1 MLPEEMDAH
10 GRRHDR
16 WPLAGKAAIKAHR
29 ADLPVGLSLAIVD
42 DVVVGDDATSGTASG
57 PRSTSS
63 GWSWPAT
70 TTSSA
75 CRTTSASPYDANGAV
90 PPPEGAAIN
99 QMGTAVEPASLG
111 GAVALRPRGD
121 RRARPGHRARHV
133 STDDDT
139 MRAGFIEPSLAGLL
153 DAMDEGVPVLGYC
166 HWTLM
171 DNFEWIFGYGHQ
183 LGLHEVDREHV
194 RAHTEAERRCLRR
207 DRRGW
212 RRPQRSPCASV
223 IRQDDRVTPPERP
236 GRRTLTRAD
245 LPEELTPEA
254 LRHLGFRTLRQLAQ
268 PGNGV
273 LDAEEQR
280 QFDVALEELKKETAA
295 LVDTSLQRSRR
306 GGPGNLD
313 PEMRRSYA
321 RTQQRLAEQA
331 RRARE
336 QLSRGG

>member
-1 MLPEEMDAH
+1 M
-10 GRRHDR
+10 
-16 WPLAGKAAIKAHR
+16 
-29 ADLPVGLSLAIVD
+29 
-42 DVVVGDDATSGTASG
+42 
-57 PRSTSS
+57 
-63 GWSWPAT
+63 
-70 TTSSA
+70 
-75 CRTTSASPYDANGAV
+75 
-90 PPPEGAAIN
+90 
-99 QMGTAVEPASLG
+99 
-111 GAVALRPRGD
+111 
-121 RRARPGHRARHV
+121 
-133 STDDDT
+133 
-139 MRAGFIEPSLAGLL
+139 
-153 DAMDEGVPVLGYC
+153 
-166 HWTLM
+166 
-171 DNFEWIFGYGHQ
+171 
-183 LGLHEVDREHV
+183 
-194 RAHTEAERRCLRR
+194 
-207 DRRGW
+207 
-212 RRPQRSPCASV
+212 

-280 QFDVALEELKKETAA
+280 RFDVALEELKKETAA

-336 QLSRGG
+336 HFPEVAEHLDQSTATAETPTPSEPETAQDTSDDVSLGTLEQEVEQTSDTLDMLEKIASIQQQQLDHQVTQLLSETRGLFFAFVVSVSVIIAGVAPMVEAEPHERWLIAIWTVATIALAGVVYAVVRAAQNRR